1 MDMMGD
7 FEDFKKMKSVKSVTK
22 KILKSK
28 SKSVYMKWFEIK
40 IKIVILI

>member
-1 MDMMGD
+1 MMCD
-7 FEDFKKMKSVKSVTK
+7 FEDFKKTKSVKSVAK

-28 SKSVYMKWFEIK
+28 SKSLYKNWFEIK